1 MRKPLV
7 LGNWKMHGDMIAN
20 EALLSELLS
29 LADQS
34 GFQSSRVQAGVAA
47 PYPYLFQVATRLR
60 GRGFDWGAQDVS
72 DESSGAFTGEVS
84 ATMLSDFECQFS
96 LVGHSECRAR
106 AGHTNARVALKVQQL
121 MSQSISP
128 VVCVGESHADRQS
141 GRAVEV
147 VSEQVRAALGP
158 LKPDQISKVSI
169 AYEPIWAI
177 GTGQNASPF
186 DAQAMHAAI
195 RGVLAERAPTA
206 AASVRIIYGG
216 SVKPGLA
223 FELFRSRISMVRWS
237 VVRRFSRVI
246 SGASCRPPGLFIQP
260 WNK

>member
-34 GFQSSRVQAGVAA
+34 GFHSSRVQVGVAA

-84 ATMLSDFECQFS
+84 ASMLSDFECQFS

-106 AGHTNARVALKVQQL
+106 AGQTNARVALKVQQL

-158 LKPDQISKVSI
+158 LKADQVSKVSI

-177 GTGQNASPF
+177 GTGQSASPF

-195 RGVLAERAPTA
+195 RGVLAELAPAA
-206 AASVRIIYGG
+206 AASIRIIYGG

-223 FELFRSRISMVRWS
+223 FELFSQPDIDGALLG
-237 VVRRFSRVI
+237 
-246 SGASCRPPGLFIQP
+246 GASLQP
-260 WNK
+260 RDFWSIVQAALSLHSTVE